1 MKKTLLAALLAL
13 PCLAQAQTPA
23 PFSYTIKGKLGSLNA
38 PAKLYLVR
46 GMQIADSATLKNGAF
61 EMRGTA
67 DAPVTADLVFRR
79 KGRLTTLFGPM
90 GDRAR
95 IFLEPGTLAITS
107 PDSLAHATFK
117 GGLAMADYLRLT
129 AAVQPV
135 MDRMKAAGA
144 ENRKATEAERNDPAF
159 RERMQAQFEGFS
171 KEMTQGYYKFIKAN
185 PNSWASLDA
194 LLGLRSMEVPQ
205 YATVGPLYE
214 ALSPALKNSPQ
225 GHEYGEIV
233 QGLKETA
240 VGQPAP
246 AFSQKTPDGKT
257 VSLADYRGKYVLV
270 DFWASWCGPCR
281 AENPNVTKVYNEFK
295 GRNFDILGVSLD
307 DEKGRAKWLKA
318 VEDDHLAWTQVSD
331 LKGWQNEAAQRYH
344 VRAIP
349 QNFLVDPTGKIVA
362 ANLRGEELKTTL
374 AKLIK

>member
-1 MKKTLLAALLAL
+1 MKKYLLAALLAL
-13 PCLAQAQTPA
+13 PGLAPAQTPF
-23 PFSYTIKGKLGSLNA
+23 PYVIKGKLGSLNA

-46 GMQIADSATLKNGAF
+46 GMTIADSATLKNGVF
-61 EMRGTA
+61 ELKGTA
-67 DAPVTADLVFRR
+67 DAPSTADLVFRR
-79 KGRLTTLFGPM
+79 KGRLLTLYGPM
-90 GDRAR
+90 GDRVR

-117 GGLAMADYLRLT
+117 GGPAMADYLRLT
-129 AAVQPV
+129 AAVQPTMNK
-135 MDRMKAAGA
+135 MDALGA
-144 ENRKATEAERNDPAF
+144 EAQKATEAQRKDPAF
-159 RERMQAQFEGFS
+159 GERMQAGFQALR
-171 KEMTQGYYKFIKAN
+171 KEMAQGYYTFAKAN

-194 LLGLRSMEVPQ
+194 LAGLRSMELPQ
-205 YATVGPLYE
+205 YATVAPLY
-214 ALSPALKNSPQ
+214 AAFGPALKNSPQ
-225 GHEYGEIV
+225 GREYGEMV

-246 AFSQKTPDGKT
+246 AFSQTTPDGKT

-281 AENPNVTKVYNEFK
+281 AENPAVTKVYNEFK

-318 VEDDHLAWTQVSD
+318 VQDDHLAWTQVSD
-331 LKGWQNEAAQRYH
+331 LKGWQNEAARRYH
-344 VRAIP
+344 VRGIP
-349 QNFLVDPTGKIVA
+349 QNFLIDPTGKIVA

-374 AKLIK
+374 AQLIK